1 MGKYAAIFG
10 AKGKLAN
17 CCSFTTD
24 LQLFGVMLSSLI
36 SHQWE
41 GDFPKAVI
49 AISSNKAREL
59 TPTPAATYCRAVARL
74 VLAVTFP
81 KSPLQFEQL
90 WVITSSSSLNEGR
103 VDEGAKILH
112 FHGFVRPCANKT
124 DSTSVS
130 GLTIPRCS
138 AHNCWDQLD
147 SPKLKTLEP
156 STLISKFTY

>member
-49 AISSNKAREL
+49 AISSNKAGEL

-74 VLAVTFP
+74 VPAVTFP
-81 KSPLQFEQL
+81 KSPMQFEQL
-90 WVITSSSSLNEGR
+90 WVITSSSSLNEDR
-103 VDEGAKILH
+103 VYKQAKFLH
-112 FHGFVRPCANKT
+112 FHGFVRSCANKT
-124 DSTSVS
+124 DSTSVC
-130 GLTIPRCS
+130 GMTIPRCMCS
-138 AHNCWDQLD
+138 QLLGPAGQPQFETSWALHTD
-147 SPKLKTLEP
+147 L
-156 STLISKFTY
+156 